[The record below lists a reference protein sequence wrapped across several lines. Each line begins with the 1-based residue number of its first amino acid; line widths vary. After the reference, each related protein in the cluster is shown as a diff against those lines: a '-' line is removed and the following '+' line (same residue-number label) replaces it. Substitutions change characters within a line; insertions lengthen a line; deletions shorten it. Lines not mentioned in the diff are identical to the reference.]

1 MKTNMDLNQTHREDM
16 DGVTDPFS
24 RDTTGLPDAIA
35 PQIVVLQPEDVLE
48 LRAEQ
53 VRKRIGEATV
63 KMLAYNRSIP
73 GPTLKVAQGSAVTV
87 HFTNETDL
95 ETTVHWHG
103 LRLENRFDGVPTGA
117 HQGMMAPVPIG
128 GSFTYRVRFPDPGI
142 YWYHPHL
149 REDYAQELGL
159 YAPIIVVPT
168 DAAYWSPVNRE
179 VTLIL
184 DDLLLEGG
192 KIAPFSRTQSDH
204 TAMGRFGTVM
214 LVNGETSLT
223 LSANQGEVVRLYL
236 LNTANVRV
244 FNVRL
249 PGARMKLVGG
259 DNGRVEHEKFVEEV
273 LLSPSERVI
282 VDVFFEHAGQFLLEH
297 RTPERTYPLATV
309 IVKAQPVERS
319 FTQQFYTLRTSS
331 DLEAQRAKVAA
342 DADRQPD
349 KTLAIMAEMP
359 GMEHHGGGHHPQA
372 IEWEDTMEE
381 MNRISTP
388 ENMFWKL
395 VDTSTGAA
403 NHDIDWSFTDGDLVK
418 VRIVNAPDSDHP
430 MQHPIH
436 FHGQRFLVLSR
447 DGRDNENLA
456 WKDTVL
462 VRAGETVDILV
473 EMSNPGA
480 WMVHCHIAE
489 HLEGGMMFTYHV
501 HERSV

>member
-1 MKTNMDLNQTHREDM
+1 MQTNKDLNQTHGEEM

-24 RDTTGLPDAIA
+24 RDTAGLPDAIA
-35 PQIVVLQPEDVLE
+35 PQIDVLQPDGVLE

-53 VRKRIGEATV
+53 VRKRIGEFTV

-73 GPTLKVAQGSAVTV
+73 GPTLKVAQGSEVTV

-103 LRLENRFDGVPTGA
+103 LRLDNRFDGVPTGA
-117 HQGMMAPVPIG
+117 HQGMMTPVPIG
-128 GSFTYRVRFPDPGI
+128 GSFTYRLRFPDPGLF
-142 YWYHPHL
+142 WYHPHL
-149 REDYAQELGL
+149 REDYTQELGL

-179 VTLIL
+179 VTLTL
-184 DDLLLEGG
+184 DDLLLQGG

-214 LVNGETSLT
+214 LVNGETSPT
-223 LSANQGEVVRLYL
+223 LVMKQGEVVRLYL
-236 LNTANVRV
+236 VNTANVRV

-249 PGARMKLVGG
+249 AGARMKLVGG
-259 DNGRVEHEKFVEEV
+259 DNGRVEREEFIEE
-273 LLSPSERVI
+273 LLFSPSERVI
-282 VDVFFEHAGQFLLEH
+282 VDVFFEHAGQFALEH

-309 IVKAQPVERS
+309 IVQEQPAEPSFAQEF
-319 FTQQFYTLRTSS
+319 FTVRTSS
-331 DLEAQRAKVAA
+331 ELEAVRAKITA

-349 KTLAIMAEMP
+349 KTLALVAEMP
-359 GMEHHGGGHHPQA
+359 GMEHHGEGHPLEA

-381 MNRISTP
+381 MNRLSTP
-388 ENMFWKL
+388 QNMFWKL
-395 VDTSTGAA
+395 VDGSTGAA
-403 NHDIDWSFTDGDLVK
+403 NQDIDWSFTVGDQVK
-418 VRIVNAPDSDHP
+418 VTIVNASP

-447 DGRDNENLA
+447 DGMGNENLA

-462 VRAGETVDILV
+462 VRGGEMVDILV
-473 EMSNPGA
+473 DMSNPGA

-489 HLEGGMMFTYHV
+489 HLESGMMFTYYV
-501 HERSV
+501 QEKRV